1 MATSTI
7 NVNRVY
13 PPIVNSSIPAY
24 LATAESLNI
33 NFSLPKSL
41 NYDDVKNISI
51 KFSQQSNNKSVVNTD
66 IYYDGIIYM
75 EKPTTSTNGIYTVT
89 VKNSDIKLGD
99 TIGWVSNTFYKIQI
113 RFGYSKLDYEKNK
126 IAFFKWKKTQ
136 TLINGFSEWSN
147 VIITKAIEEPIVN
160 ILNNK
165 EITNL
170 DVGFILTKSENV
182 ETTRFPKFQGGYHCA
197 AEEPMDKYR
206 FRLYEGAYNSLNQ
219 PTIDPYLSSGWLQFN
234 GGGQDYYTGL
244 VEYSFNRQLDYLG
257 HKTYSVVLDV
267 ITANGYQKS
276 SEFYNFTI
284 TESYL
289 KQLES
294 LVFIIKDN
302 TGDTTIQQRLFNT
315 NEVSFETY
323 KSYFNVEGENPTYVR
338 GYFDDCVE
346 NGINYQAGDIV
357 YRTGIVGINA
367 KEHILSRNTRV
378 KAVEN
383 FTHNIR
389 SDENASLEIYI
400 KNNPY
405 KVTEH
410 TIDTTITGEKIEY
423 DKVVLKYQPL
433 DGTFILSRACEKD
446 NYTQWEDIAQFD
458 WYNES
463 NYDNELTLLYEDFTI
478 ESGVKYKYAL
488 QKKNLA
494 GLRSA
499 PKYEASD
506 IDTSPAHWSN
516 FQYSYIY
523 NNGIQVRLNF
533 DCKINS
539 YKHTTL
545 FQKQDSLN
553 SKYPIILRNGLA
565 HYAEFQLGAKISLLS
580 DEDSSFLMRNDTK
593 GGYYHSWYG
602 DIVIS
607 KDKYIE
613 NFTRDLQT
621 PYNDK
626 LTLGQYTNIDASV
639 FNTSP
644 TNNNIYME
652 RIYRHWVEEF
662 LNDGGYKLFKS
673 ATEGN
678 HIITLTNVSWTP
690 QASLGRMIYDFSST
704 AYEVAEFNCDNI
716 KLYNINP
723 LTTLSNNSKLAI
735 QNANT
740 KNKVVI
746 GQVAR
751 TFNGQLDKEVN
762 GNSLKIIS
770 NPKFNEKYDNIYE
783 AIKLQEEV
791 EISEEKKYKLM
802 KVRSIWVEQYPKL
815 SLKNRIEY
823 LKHQNGLS
831 MIEQLENAVELLR
844 CEQLLKEYE
853 KNQTNIITMIINGK
867 EISMMPSRIYHIDDM
882 NLQSMY
888 LKFTRPVLINYIAEI
903 EEEDYLQMVTVATR
917 EFVQW
922 GQIGGVFTDTKDI
935 LDNHQF
941 FRNNDTNIVNE
952 DYNYSLYSTR
962 NIMEVLKEKIHNS
975 ILNDYSGEKINSS
988 FEILYNKINEFL
1000 DKIDDDTD
1008 SIEDLL
1014 IEGTE
1019 LLEEYRPLSG
1029 LVLNDQTDAWM
1040 NGSNQLVVYNF
1051 NGIESLEIEADAN
1064 TDIVF
1069 GRNNEVDSSTGSISP
1084 ANGGN
1089 HIRVGPTNKIVLNP
1103 LKSTIKS
1110 LEFARPSYAIINYKA
1125 VSSLELK
1132 GYINTNEE

>member
-75 EKPTTSTNGIYTVT
+75 EKPATSTNGIYTVT

-206 FRLYEGAYNSLNQ
+206 FRLYEGTYNSLNQ

-294 LVFIIKDN
+294 LVFIVKDN

-315 NEVSFETY
+315 NEISFKTY
-323 KSYFNVEGENPTYVR
+323 KSYFGIEGENPTYLR
-338 GYFDDCVE
+338 GYFDNCVE
-346 NGINYQAGDIV
+346 NEINYQAGDIV

-367 KEHILSRNTRV
+367 EEHILSRNTRV

-405 KVTEH
+405 EVTEI
-410 TIDTTITGEKIEY
+410 TTVTTITGEKEEQ
-423 DKVVLKYQPL
+423 KKTVLKYQPL

-580 DEDSSFLMRNDTK
+580 DEDSSFLMRNNTK

-607 KDKYIE
+607 KDKYME
-613 NFTRDLQT
+613 NFTRDLRT

-903 EEEDYLQMVTVATR
+903 EEEDYLQMVTVATL

-941 FRNNDTNIVNE
+941 FRNDDTNIVNE
-952 DYNYSLYSTR
+952 NYNYSLYSTR

-1000 DKIDDDTD
+1000 DKIDDDTN

-1084 ANGGN
+1084 ANEGN

>member
-219 PTIDPYLSSGWLQFN
+219 PTIDPYLSSEWLQFN

-294 LVFIIKDN
+294 LVFIVKDN

-315 NEVSFETY
+315 DEISFKTY
-323 KSYFNVEGENPTYVR
+323 KSYFGIEGENPTYLR
-338 GYFDDCVE
+338 EYFDNCVE

-367 KEHILSRNTRV
+367 EEHILSRNTRV

-405 KVTEH
+405 EVTEI
-410 TIDTTITGEKIEY
+410 TTVTTITGEKEEQ
-423 DKVVLKYQPL
+423 KKTVLKYQPL

-621 PYNDK
+621 SYNDK

-941 FRNNDTNIVNE
+941 FRNDDTNIVNE
-952 DYNYSLYSTR
+952 NYNYSLYSTR

-1084 ANGGN
+1084 ANEGN

>member
-13 PPIVNSSIPAY
+13 PPIVNNSIPAY

-219 PTIDPYLSSGWLQFN
+219 PTLDPYLSSGWLQFN

-294 LVFIIKDN
+294 LVFIVKDN

-315 NEVSFETY
+315 NEISFKTY
-323 KSYFNVEGENPTYVR
+323 KSYFGIEGENPTYLR
-338 GYFDDCVE
+338 GYFDNCVE
-346 NGINYQAGDIV
+346 NEINYQAGDIV

-367 KEHILSRNTRV
+367 EEHILSRNTRV

-941 FRNNDTNIVNE
+941 FRNDDTNIVNE
-952 DYNYSLYSTR
+952 NYNYSLYSTR

-1084 ANGGN
+1084 ANEGN

-1125 VSSLELK
+1125 ISSLELK

>member
-1 MATSTI
+1 
-7 NVNRVY
+7 
-13 PPIVNSSIPAY
+13 
-24 LATAESLNI
+24 
-33 NFSLPKSL
+33 
-41 NYDDVKNISI
+41 
-51 KFSQQSNNKSVVNTD
+51 
-66 IYYDGIIYM
+66 
-75 EKPTTSTNGIYTVT
+75 
-89 VKNSDIKLGD
+89 
-99 TIGWVSNTFYKIQI
+99 
-113 RFGYSKLDYEKNK
+113 
-126 IAFFKWKKTQ
+126 
-136 TLINGFSEWSN
+136 
-147 VIITKAIEEPIVN
+147 
-160 ILNNK
+160 
-165 EITNL
+165 
-170 DVGFILTKSENV
+170 
-182 ETTRFPKFQGGYHCA
+182 
-197 AEEPMDKYR
+197 
-206 FRLYEGAYNSLNQ
+206 
-219 PTIDPYLSSGWLQFN
+219 
-234 GGGQDYYTGL
+234 
-244 VEYSFNRQLDYLG
+244 
-257 HKTYSVVLDV
+257 
-267 ITANGYQKS
+267 
-276 SEFYNFTI
+276 
-284 TESYL
+284 
-289 KQLES
+289 
-294 LVFIIKDN
+294 
-302 TGDTTIQQRLFNT
+302 
-315 NEVSFETY
+315 
-323 KSYFNVEGENPTYVR
+323 
-338 GYFDDCVE
+338 
-346 NGINYQAGDIV
+346 
-357 YRTGIVGINA
+357 
-367 KEHILSRNTRV
+367 
-378 KAVEN
+378 
-383 FTHNIR
+383 
-389 SDENASLEIYI
+389 
-400 KNNPY
+400 
-405 KVTEH
+405 
-410 TIDTTITGEKIEY
+410 
-423 DKVVLKYQPL
+423 
-433 DGTFILSRACEKD
+433 
-446 NYTQWEDIAQFD
+446 
-458 WYNES
+458 
-463 NYDNELTLLYEDFTI
+463 
-478 ESGVKYKYAL
+478 
-488 QKKNLA
+488 
-494 GLRSA
+494 
-499 PKYEASD
+499 
-506 IDTSPAHWSN
+506 
-516 FQYSYIY
+516 
-523 NNGIQVRLNF
+523 
-533 DCKINS
+533 
-539 YKHTTL
+539 
-545 FQKQDSLN
+545 
-553 SKYPIILRNGLA
+553 
-565 HYAEFQLGAKISLLS
+565 
-580 DEDSSFLMRNDTK
+580 MRNDNK

-941 FRNNDTNIVNE
+941 FRNDDTNIVNE
-952 DYNYSLYSTR
+952 NYNYSLYSTR
-962 NIMEVLKEKIHNS
+962 NIIEVLKEKIHNS

-1000 DKIDDDTD
+1000 DKIDDDTN

-1051 NGIESLEIEADAN
+1051 NGIENLEIEADAN
-1064 TDIVF
+1064 TDIIF

-1084 ANGGN
+1084 ANEGN

>member
-1 MATSTI
+1 
-7 NVNRVY
+7 
-13 PPIVNSSIPAY
+13 
-24 LATAESLNI
+24 
-33 NFSLPKSL
+33 
-41 NYDDVKNISI
+41 
-51 KFSQQSNNKSVVNTD
+51 
-66 IYYDGIIYM
+66 
-75 EKPTTSTNGIYTVT
+75 
-89 VKNSDIKLGD
+89 
-99 TIGWVSNTFYKIQI
+99 
-113 RFGYSKLDYEKNK
+113 
-126 IAFFKWKKTQ
+126 
-136 TLINGFSEWSN
+136 
-147 VIITKAIEEPIVN
+147 
-160 ILNNK
+160 
-165 EITNL
+165 
-170 DVGFILTKSENV
+170 
-182 ETTRFPKFQGGYHCA
+182 
-197 AEEPMDKYR
+197 
-206 FRLYEGAYNSLNQ
+206 
-219 PTIDPYLSSGWLQFN
+219 
-234 GGGQDYYTGL
+234 
-244 VEYSFNRQLDYLG
+244 
-257 HKTYSVVLDV
+257 
-267 ITANGYQKS
+267 
-276 SEFYNFTI
+276 
-284 TESYL
+284 
-289 KQLES
+289 
-294 LVFIIKDN
+294 
-302 TGDTTIQQRLFNT
+302 
-315 NEVSFETY
+315 
-323 KSYFNVEGENPTYVR
+323 
-338 GYFDDCVE
+338 
-346 NGINYQAGDIV
+346 
-357 YRTGIVGINA
+357 
-367 KEHILSRNTRV
+367 
-378 KAVEN
+378 
-383 FTHNIR
+383 
-389 SDENASLEIYI
+389 
-400 KNNPY
+400 
-405 KVTEH
+405 
-410 TIDTTITGEKIEY
+410 
-423 DKVVLKYQPL
+423 
-433 DGTFILSRACEKD
+433 
-446 NYTQWEDIAQFD
+446 
-458 WYNES
+458 
-463 NYDNELTLLYEDFTI
+463 
-478 ESGVKYKYAL
+478 
-488 QKKNLA
+488 
-494 GLRSA
+494 
-499 PKYEASD
+499 
-506 IDTSPAHWSN
+506 
-516 FQYSYIY
+516 
-523 NNGIQVRLNF
+523 
-533 DCKINS
+533 
-539 YKHTTL
+539 
-545 FQKQDSLN
+545 
-553 SKYPIILRNGLA
+553 
-565 HYAEFQLGAKISLLS
+565 
-580 DEDSSFLMRNDTK
+580 MRNDAK

-690 QASLGRMIYDFSST
+690 QASLGRMIYDFNST

-941 FRNNDTNIVNE
+941 FRNDDTNIVNE
-952 DYNYSLYSTR
+952 NYNYSLYSTR

-975 ILNDYSGEKINSS
+975 ILNDYSGEK
-988 FEILYNKINEFL
+988 
-1000 DKIDDDTD
+1000 
-1008 SIEDLL
+1008 
-1014 IEGTE
+1014 
-1019 LLEEYRPLSG
+1019 
-1029 LVLNDQTDAWM
+1029 
-1040 NGSNQLVVYNF
+1040 
-1051 NGIESLEIEADAN
+1051 
-1064 TDIVF
+1064 
-1069 GRNNEVDSSTGSISP
+1069 
-1084 ANGGN
+1084 
-1089 HIRVGPTNKIVLNP
+1089 
-1103 LKSTIKS
+1103 
-1110 LEFARPSYAIINYKA
+1110 
-1125 VSSLELK
+1125 
-1132 GYINTNEE
+1132 

>member
-1 MATSTI
+1 
-7 NVNRVY
+7 
-13 PPIVNSSIPAY
+13 
-24 LATAESLNI
+24 
-33 NFSLPKSL
+33 
-41 NYDDVKNISI
+41 
-51 KFSQQSNNKSVVNTD
+51 
-66 IYYDGIIYM
+66 
-75 EKPTTSTNGIYTVT
+75 
-89 VKNSDIKLGD
+89 
-99 TIGWVSNTFYKIQI
+99 
-113 RFGYSKLDYEKNK
+113 
-126 IAFFKWKKTQ
+126 
-136 TLINGFSEWSN
+136 
-147 VIITKAIEEPIVN
+147 
-160 ILNNK
+160 
-165 EITNL
+165 
-170 DVGFILTKSENV
+170 
-182 ETTRFPKFQGGYHCA
+182 
-197 AEEPMDKYR
+197 
-206 FRLYEGAYNSLNQ
+206 
-219 PTIDPYLSSGWLQFN
+219 
-234 GGGQDYYTGL
+234 
-244 VEYSFNRQLDYLG
+244 
-257 HKTYSVVLDV
+257 
-267 ITANGYQKS
+267 
-276 SEFYNFTI
+276 
-284 TESYL
+284 
-289 KQLES
+289 
-294 LVFIIKDN
+294 
-302 TGDTTIQQRLFNT
+302 
-315 NEVSFETY
+315 
-323 KSYFNVEGENPTYVR
+323 
-338 GYFDDCVE
+338 
-346 NGINYQAGDIV
+346 
-357 YRTGIVGINA
+357 
-367 KEHILSRNTRV
+367 
-378 KAVEN
+378 
-383 FTHNIR
+383 
-389 SDENASLEIYI
+389 
-400 KNNPY
+400 
-405 KVTEH
+405 
-410 TIDTTITGEKIEY
+410 
-423 DKVVLKYQPL
+423 
-433 DGTFILSRACEKD
+433 
-446 NYTQWEDIAQFD
+446 
-458 WYNES
+458 
-463 NYDNELTLLYEDFTI
+463 
-478 ESGVKYKYAL
+478 
-488 QKKNLA
+488 
-494 GLRSA
+494 
-499 PKYEASD
+499 
-506 IDTSPAHWSN
+506 
-516 FQYSYIY
+516 
-523 NNGIQVRLNF
+523 
-533 DCKINS
+533 
-539 YKHTTL
+539 
-545 FQKQDSLN
+545 
-553 SKYPIILRNGLA
+553 
-565 HYAEFQLGAKISLLS
+565 
-580 DEDSSFLMRNDTK
+580 
-593 GGYYHSWYG
+593 
-602 DIVIS
+602 
-607 KDKYIE
+607 
-613 NFTRDLQT
+613 
-621 PYNDK
+621 
-626 LTLGQYTNIDASV
+626 
-639 FNTSP
+639 
-644 TNNNIYME
+644 ME

-952 DYNYSLYSTR
+952 NYNYSLYSTR

-1084 ANGGN
+1084 ANEGN

>member
-1 MATSTI
+1 
-7 NVNRVY
+7 
-13 PPIVNSSIPAY
+13 
-24 LATAESLNI
+24 
-33 NFSLPKSL
+33 
-41 NYDDVKNISI
+41 
-51 KFSQQSNNKSVVNTD
+51 
-66 IYYDGIIYM
+66 
-75 EKPTTSTNGIYTVT
+75 
-89 VKNSDIKLGD
+89 
-99 TIGWVSNTFYKIQI
+99 
-113 RFGYSKLDYEKNK
+113 
-126 IAFFKWKKTQ
+126 
-136 TLINGFSEWSN
+136 
-147 VIITKAIEEPIVN
+147 
-160 ILNNK
+160 
-165 EITNL
+165 
-170 DVGFILTKSENV
+170 
-182 ETTRFPKFQGGYHCA
+182 
-197 AEEPMDKYR
+197 
-206 FRLYEGAYNSLNQ
+206 
-219 PTIDPYLSSGWLQFN
+219 
-234 GGGQDYYTGL
+234 
-244 VEYSFNRQLDYLG
+244 
-257 HKTYSVVLDV
+257 
-267 ITANGYQKS
+267 
-276 SEFYNFTI
+276 
-284 TESYL
+284 
-289 KQLES
+289 
-294 LVFIIKDN
+294 
-302 TGDTTIQQRLFNT
+302 
-315 NEVSFETY
+315 
-323 KSYFNVEGENPTYVR
+323 
-338 GYFDDCVE
+338 
-346 NGINYQAGDIV
+346 
-357 YRTGIVGINA
+357 
-367 KEHILSRNTRV
+367 
-378 KAVEN
+378 
-383 FTHNIR
+383 
-389 SDENASLEIYI
+389 
-400 KNNPY
+400 
-405 KVTEH
+405 
-410 TIDTTITGEKIEY
+410 
-423 DKVVLKYQPL
+423 
-433 DGTFILSRACEKD
+433 
-446 NYTQWEDIAQFD
+446 
-458 WYNES
+458 
-463 NYDNELTLLYEDFTI
+463 
-478 ESGVKYKYAL
+478 
-488 QKKNLA
+488 
-494 GLRSA
+494 
-499 PKYEASD
+499 
-506 IDTSPAHWSN
+506 
-516 FQYSYIY
+516 
-523 NNGIQVRLNF
+523 
-533 DCKINS
+533 
-539 YKHTTL
+539 
-545 FQKQDSLN
+545 
-553 SKYPIILRNGLA
+553 
-565 HYAEFQLGAKISLLS
+565 
-580 DEDSSFLMRNDTK
+580 MRNDTK

-735 QNANT
+735 QNANI

-952 DYNYSLYSTR
+952 NYNYSLYSTR

-1000 DKIDDDTD
+1000 DKIDDGTD

-1084 ANGGN
+1084 TNEGN